1 MHGLQQLVSDPTHL
15 LPNSSSCIYLTF
27 TDQQKLAINSG
38 VHSFLHVKCHHQ
50 IIHCKFN
57 LMIVY
62 PPLYERLFW
71 DYKRA
76 KTDTII
82 NSINQ
87 VDWKFLFFNKNV
99 QKQVYIFNKT
109 LMNIFSNFIPNKY
122 VTFNDEDPP
131 WMTNYLK
138 HKIYCKN
145 ILKYLKHGKRNCDYI
160 EL

>member
-1 MHGLQQLVSDPTHL
+1 MLDLNHGGQKMLHLMKAQLISDPTHL
-15 LPNSSSCIYLTF
+15 LLNSSSCIDLIF
-27 TDQQKLAINSG
+27 TGQPNVAVNSG
-38 VHSFLHVKCHHQ
+38 VHLSLHVKCHHQ

-87 VDWKFLFFNKNV
+87 VDWKFLFFKS
-99 QKQVYIFNKT
+99 KFT
-109 LMNIFSNFIPNKY
+109 
-122 VTFNDEDPP
+122 
-131 WMTNYLK
+131 YLTK
-138 HKIYCKN
+138 H
-145 ILKYLKHGKRNCDYI
+145 
-160 EL
+160 